1 MANAYR
7 TYHVPIR
14 VTQVLVYEVRA
25 RSLDEAIDK
34 AENDMNLEPISD
46 ETLYVEAD
54 RHATF
59 MLDKH
64 APVLDTASTK
74 G

>member
-1 MANAYR
+1 MADSYKTYR
-7 TYHVPIR
+7 VPIR

-25 RSLDEAIDK
+25 RSIYEAIDK
-34 AENDMNLEPISD
+34 AETDITLDPVSD

-54 RHATF
+54 RLGTYV
-59 MLDKH
+59 LDKH
-64 APVLDTASTK
+64 APVCEAGRTK